1 MNIARGLRGL
11 QRELQARMA
20 AEHQRFW
27 GRLAN
32 LPRAVEAA
40 CDTPVGTTPRD
51 VVLEQRSF
59 KLLRYR
65 RATPATHAEPVLFC
79 YALVNRSYILD
90 LQPDK
95 SVVAQYLKRGFDV
108 YMIDWGI
115 PSIADRDLSLEDYVC
130 RFIRDA
136 ADHILREHAR
146 KDLHMLGYCMGG
158 TLAASYAALH
168 PDQVKT
174 LTLLATP
181 IAFGG
186 GGSLLN
192 LWASPRTFDVDAFID
207 THGNCPGWFLQAS
220 FLWLKPIQ
228 SFIEKT
234 TALYETMDEPRAISS
249 YFAMERWINDNVPVA
264 GETFREF
271 VKKLYQNDELVRG
284 SFHVGGRHVDLAKI
298 VCPLLL
304 LTAKNDHLVPP
315 SSTEGIRRRVGS
327 SDITSLTIAAGHVGL
342 VVGGK
347 AQATIWPEA
356 TRWLVE
362 RSKTNNEGDD
372 VRARNFV
379 ATARNEQLQEPR

>member
-1 MNIARGLRGL
+1 MDIRRGLL
-11 QRELQARMA
+11 TVQRELQTRLA
-20 AEHQRFW
+20 AEQRRFW

-40 CDTPVGTTPRD
+40 WDTPVGTTPHD
-51 VVLEQRSF
+51 VVLEQRAF

-65 RATPATHAEPVLFC
+65 RSTPATHAEPVLFC

-90 LQPDK
+90 LQSDK

-115 PSIADRDLSLEDYVC
+115 PSIDDRGLSLEDYVC

-136 ADHILREHAR
+136 VDFILREHAR
-146 KDLHMLGYCMGG
+146 DDLHMLGYCMGG
-158 TLAASYAALH
+158 TLATSYAALH
-168 PDQVKT
+168 PGQVRT
-174 LTLLATP
+174 LTLLAAP
-181 IAFGG
+181 IDFSGRQ
-186 GGSLLN
+186 SLLN
-192 LWASPRTFDVDAFID
+192 LWTAGRSFDVDAFID
-207 THGNCPGWFLQAS
+207 THGNCPGWFLQTS

-228 SFIEKT
+228 SFIEKS
-234 TALYETMDEPRAISS
+234 TALLEQMEDPRAISS

-271 VKKLYQNDELVRG
+271 VKKLYQDNQLVRG
-284 SFHVGGRHVDLAKI
+284 NFHIGGRHVHLAQI
-298 VCPLLL
+298 RCPLLL

-315 SSTEGIRRRVGS
+315 SSTEGIRGRVAS
-327 SDITSLTIAAGHVGL
+327 RDVKSLAIGAGHVGL

-356 TRWLVE
+356 TNWLAE
-362 RSKTNNEGDD
+362 RSRTNDEGRG
-372 VRARNFV
+372 VRSRDFV
-379 ATARNEQLQEPR
+379 ASMRNEQLPLRP

>member
-1 MNIARGLRGL
+1 MHIVRGLRSV
-11 QRELQARMA
+11 QRALEARLA
-20 AEHQRFW
+20 DEQQRFW

-32 LPRAVEAA
+32 VPRVAQAA

-51 VVLEQRSF
+51 VVLEQHAF

-65 RATPATHAEPVLFC
+65 RKTPATYAEPILLC

-95 SVVAQYLKRGFDV
+95 SVVAQYLNRGFDV

-115 PSIADRDLSLEDYVC
+115 PSIADRHLSLEDYVC
-130 RFIRDA
+130 RFVNDA
-136 ADHILREHAR
+136 VELILREHGR
-146 KDLHMLGYCMGG
+146 RDLHMLGYCMGG
-158 TLAASYAALH
+158 TLATSYAALH
-168 PDQVKT
+168 PERIKS
-174 LTLLATP
+174 LTLLAAP
-181 IAFGG
+181 IAFSGRE
-186 GGSLLN
+186 SLLN
-192 LWASPRTFDVDAFID
+192 LWTGRANFDVDAFID
-207 THGNCPGWFLQAS
+207 AHGNCPGWFLQTS

-234 TALYETMDEPRAISS
+234 TALYEQMHDARAVTS

-284 SFHVGGRHVDLAKI
+284 RFHIGGRHVDLAKI
-298 VCPLLL
+298 TCPLLL
-304 LTAKNDHLVPP
+304 VTAKNDHLVPP
-315 SSTEGIRRRVGS
+315 SSTEGIRGHVGS
-327 SDITSLTIAAGHVGL
+327 ADVKSLSIAAGHVGL

-356 TRWLVE
+356 TRWLAE
-362 RSKTNNEGDD
+362 RSKTNDEGSG
-372 VRARNFV
+372 VRACDFV
-379 ATARNEQLQEPR
+379 APARNEWLPLRP

>member
-1 MNIARGLRGL
+1 MNIVRGLRGV

-32 LPRAVEAA
+32 LPRAVDAA
-40 CDTPVGTTPRD
+40 CDTPVGTTARD
-51 VVLEQRSF
+51 VVLERASF

-65 RATPATHAEPVLFC
+65 RATPATYAEPVLFC

-115 PSIADRDLSLEDYVC
+115 PSIAERHLCLEDYVC
-130 RFIRDA
+130 RFITDA
-136 ADHILREHAR
+136 VDFILREHAR
-146 KDLHMLGYCMGG
+146 RDLHMLGYCMGG

-168 PDQVKT
+168 PERIKT
-174 LTLLATP
+174 LTLLAAP

-186 GGSLLN
+186 RESLLN
-192 LWASPRTFDVDAFID
+192 VWASRRTFDVDAFID
-207 THGNCPGWFLQAS
+207 AHGNCPGWFLQMS

-228 SFIEKT
+228 SFIEKA
-234 TALYETMDEPRAISS
+234 TALYEVMDEPRAISS

-271 VKKLYQNDELVRG
+271 VNKLYQNDELVNGRL
-284 SFHVGGRHVDLAKI
+284 HIGGRHVDLAKI

-304 LTAKNDHLVPP
+304 LTATNDHLVPP

-327 SDITSLTIAAGHVGL
+327 RDIKSVTIGAGHVGL

-347 AQATIWPEA
+347 AQATLWPDA
-356 TRWLVE
+356 TRWLAE
-362 RSKTNNEGDD
+362 RSKTNDEGSG
-372 VRARNFV
+372 VRPRNFV
-379 ATARNEQLQEPR
+379 APACNEELPQRA

>member
-1 MNIARGLRGL
+1 MNIARGLL
-11 QRELQARMA
+11 SVQRTLNARLVA
-20 AEHQRFW
+20 DQQRFL

-40 CDTPVGTTPRD
+40 CDTPVGTSPCD
-51 VVLEQRSF
+51 VVLEQRAF
-59 KLLRYR
+59 RLLRYR
-65 RATPATHAEPVLFC
+65 RNTPAAYAEPILLC

-95 SVVAQYLKRGFDV
+95 SVVAQYLNRGFDV

-115 PSIADRDLSLEDYVC
+115 PSIADCHLTLEDYVC
-130 RFIRDA
+130 RFIKDA
-136 ADHILREHAR
+136 VDVILRQHAR

-158 TLAASYAALH
+158 TLATSYAALH
-168 PDQVKT
+168 PEQIKT
-174 LTLLATP
+174 LTLLAAP
-181 IAFGG
+181 IAFSGREA
-186 GGSLLN
+186 LLN
-192 LWASPRTFDVDAFID
+192 LWAGRGTFDVDAFID
-207 THGNCPGWFLQAS
+207 RHGNCPGWFLQTS

-234 TALYETMDEPRAISS
+234 TALYETMDDPRAITS

-284 SFHVGGRHVDLAKI
+284 RFYIGGRHVDLAKI

-304 LTAKNDHLVPP
+304 VTAKNDHLVSP
-315 SSTEGIRRRVGS
+315 SSTEGVRGHVGS
-327 SDITSLTIAAGHVGL
+327 ADVKSLTIAAGHVGL

-347 AQATIWPEA
+347 AQATVWPEA
-356 TRWLVE
+356 TRWLAE
-362 RSKTNNEGDD
+362 RSKTNNEGSG
-372 VRARNFV
+372 VRARDFV
-379 ATARNEQLQEPR
+379 ASARNEQLPQRP